1 MTGGR
6 WPQKNTGSAPAVRK
20 PRLPAFG
27 ADALMMRTQGMRVT
41 ALVVGLDHFNAGR
54 AWTTVRSTL
63 RVVVPAD
70 VRDVTAMDWTVAAG
84 LDVVLDHW
92 REPVYGLPAREADRV
107 LDARRDALVTALML
121 AGANSVW
128 LVWDHEHGP
137 RASRVLV
144 GRAGVM
150 AAGEVCGIDTLA
162 QSLDALHDVQL
173 LSGEGLFGTQAAVPA
188 RLQRLAEVFGGDL
201 AQVADV
207 LGVGVRRAA

>member
-1 MTGGR
+1 MAGR
-6 WPQKNTGSAPAVRK
+6 WPQHSAGYAATPKKR
-20 PRLPAFG
+20 RLPAFG
-27 ADALMMRTQGMRVT
+27 SDALMMRTQGMRVT

-54 AWTTVRSTL
+54 AWTTVRNTL

-84 LDVVLDHW
+84 LDVVVDHW
-92 REPVYGLPAREADRV
+92 REPAEGLSAREAGRA

-128 LVWDHEHGP
+128 LVWDHDQGP

-173 LSGEGLFGTQAAVPA
+173 LSGEGLFGTQAAVPT

-207 LGVGVRRAA
+207 LGVDVRRAA